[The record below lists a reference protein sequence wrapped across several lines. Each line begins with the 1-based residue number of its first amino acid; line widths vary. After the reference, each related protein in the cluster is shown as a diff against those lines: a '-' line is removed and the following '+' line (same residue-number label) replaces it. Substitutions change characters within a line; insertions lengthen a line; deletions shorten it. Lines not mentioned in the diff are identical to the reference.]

1 MEKSDEMLVVL
12 MRRWCRGTFS
22 SEDGGG
28 EGSQSLHAAEIRA
41 VREEHFKV

>member
-1 MEKSDEMLVVL
+1 MEKSDEMLVAL
-12 MRRWCRGTFS
+12 MRRWCRGTFC